1 MPLLNQYDIERYV
14 KVAADRGDLRVQW
27 EDKSMPRTDGQ
38 TVFLPKI
45 TAKTTKEEAKTLMW
59 FTTHEASHNVYTDFN
74 LLKEKHLD
82 ITKSELA
89 GLFNQLEDDNIDYI
103 NGSQFKGDRELCS
116 DQASKMLPELLEK
129 AREAKAKGNDVKIGQ
144 DKWDNLMAMLAFECD
159 FRSDYCYGTSHLI
172 DGFKDLINN
181 KAESKV
187 DKLMSGP
194 YKDKLREL
202 REDHSKGRSR
212 RTYEL
217 AKQIFEE
224 IMGGDAAKEE
234 ERLQELAKQAADGK
248 EGKGKSSGTGKGR
261 GSKSDGDAEGK
272 GKGTGEGKKGKP
284 GYSDEI
290 QDVDYSEWSS
300 DPSEFIRHQEMG
312 AGQRVH
318 YESHMPSGKNY
329 QPCPYR
335 ETYVVDYDKG
345 TSNCSKIKPMDESGG
360 RVREGYEGM
369 YRKLASTSSDGFANR
384 VRMLLQ
390 IRSKGK
396 TQYGTKRGVIHPANL
411 YRTTIKDAPGYNERV
426 FKKHIVSDVLDTA
439 VQIIV
444 DGSGSMMGDKYAH
457 AITAGIHLSDT
468 LGNTLHMPIEVL
480 GFTEFEARNC
490 MFVFRNFDNKLLS
503 KERLLQRMIHAG
515 RFANQNADGDAV
527 LFGYNRIITRREKR
541 KVMIV
546 LSDGSPAGDR
556 PGDLPSF
563 TKAVVSEIER
573 GKKVEII
580 GIGVMDT
587 NVRRYYKDNQVIN
600 HPHEIEPA
608 LLKLIQ
614 RKVV

>member
-1 MPLLNQYDIERYV
+1 
-14 KVAADRGDLRVQW
+14 
-27 EDKSMPRTDGQ
+27 
-38 TVFLPKI
+38 
-45 TAKTTKEEAKTLMW
+45 
-59 FTTHEASHNVYTDFN
+59 
-74 LLKEKHLD
+74 
-82 ITKSELA
+82 
-89 GLFNQLEDDNIDYI
+89 
-103 NGSQFKGDRELCS
+103 
-116 DQASKMLPELLEK
+116 MLPDLLEK
-129 AREAKAKGNDVKIGQ
+129 AREAKTKGNDEKMGK
-144 DKWDNLMAMLAFECD
+144 DRWDNLMAMLAFECD

-181 KAESKV
+181 KAQSKV

-224 IMGGDAAKEE
+224 ILNGNAAEE
-234 ERLQELAKQAADGK
+234 EKRLQELAKQAGSGEDG
-248 EGKGKSSGTGKGR
+248 EGKGSGRGK
-261 GSKSDGDAEGK
+261 GSKSDGDAKGK
-272 GKGTGEGKKGKP
+272 GKGAGRGGKP
-284 GYSDEI
+284 GYSDETE
-290 QDVDYSEWSS
+290 DVDYSEWSS
-300 DPSEFIRHQEMG
+300 DPSEFIRHQEVG

-318 YESHMPSGKNY
+318 YESYMPSGANY

-345 TSNCSKIKPMDESGG
+345 TSNYSKIKPMDESGG
-360 RVREGYEGM
+360 RVYSHYESE
-369 YRKLASTSSDGFANR
+369 YRKLANTSSDGFANR

-396 TQYGTKRGVIHPANL
+396 TQYGTKRGVLHPANL

-480 GFTEFEARNC
+480 GFTEFNARNC
-490 MFVFRNFDNKLLS
+490 VFVFRNFDNKLLS
-503 KERLLQRMIHAG
+503 KEKLLQRMIHAG
-515 RFANQNADGDAV
+515 RFSNQNADGDAV
-527 LFGYNRIITRREKR
+527 LFGYNRIIQRKEKR

-556 PGDLPSF
+556 PGDLPAF
-563 TKAVVSEIER
+563 TKAVVQQIER

-580 GIGVMDT
+580 GIGIMDM

-600 HPHEIEPA
+600 QPQEIEPA

>member
-1 MPLLNQYDIERYV
+1 MPLLNQYDIERYI
-14 KVAADRGDLRVQW
+14 KVAADRGDLSITW
-27 EDKSMPRTDGQ
+27 EDKEQPRTDGR
-38 TVFLPKI
+38 TVFLPKL
-45 TAKTTKEEAKTLMW
+45 TAKTTEDQAKRLMW
-59 FTTHEASHNVYTDFN
+59 FTTHEASHNVYTDFGLIN
-74 LLKEKHLD
+74 EKHLD
-82 ITKSELA
+82 VTKSELA
-89 GLFNQLEDDNIDYI
+89 ALFNQLEDDNIDYI
-103 NGSQFKGDRELCS
+103 NGHQFKGDRELCA
-116 DQASKMLPELLEK
+116 DQASKMLPDLLEK
-129 AREAKAKGNDVKIGQ
+129 ARESKAKGNDVKIGQ

-181 KAESKV
+181 KADSKV
-187 DKLMSGP
+187 DKLLSGP
-194 YKDKLREL
+194 YKQQLREL

-234 ERLQELAKQAADGK
+234 ERLQELAKQAGSGK
-248 EGKGKSSGTGKGR
+248 EGKGSGSGTGKGN
-261 GSKSDGDAEGK
+261 GSKAEGNEK
-272 GKGTGEGKKGKP
+272 GDGTGPGEGREP

-300 DPSEFIRHQEMG
+300 DPSEFIRHEEMG

-318 YESHMPSGKNY
+318 YDQYIASDRNY

-335 ETYVVDYDKG
+335 ETYVVDYDRG
-345 TSNCSKIKPMDESGG
+345 TSNCSKIRPMDESGG
-360 RVREGYEGM
+360 RVGNHYEEE
-369 YRKLASTSSDGFANR
+369 YRKLATTSSDGFANR

-426 FKKHIVSDVLDTA
+426 FKKRIVSDVLDTA

-444 DGSGSMMGDKYAH
+444 DGSGSMMGSKYAH

-468 LGNTLHMPIEVL
+468 LGNILHMPIEVL
-480 GFTEFEARNC
+480 GFTEFGARNC

-503 KERLLQRMIHAG
+503 KEKLLQRMVHAG
-515 RFANQNADGDAV
+515 RFSNQNADGDAV
-527 LFGYNRIITRREKR
+527 LFGYNRIIQRKEKR

-556 PGDLPSF
+556 KGDLPAF
-563 TKAVVSEIER
+563 TKAVVAEIEK

-580 GIGVMDT
+580 GIGVMDN
-587 NVRRYYKDNQVIN
+587 NVIRYYKDNQVIN
-600 HPHEIEPA
+600 KPQEIEPA